1 MQEKYTPEE
10 IEVAAQAHW
19 NKTHAARA
27 IEDASRPR
35 SVMNTGPLFAARFA
49 SLAP

>member
-1 MQEKYTPEE
+1 MQEKYAPEE

-27 IEDASRPR
+27 NLSRRHTNAHNRCPR
-35 SVMNTGPLFAARFA
+35 HCHRFRQ
-49 SLAP
+49 P